1 VICVCL
7 ITTRDEINP
16 CSDKEG
22 SSSNDVVS
30 DDDDHDDD
38 DDAWVLFKGDIMVRV
53 W

>member
-1 VICVCL
+1 MICVCL

-30 DDDDHDDD
+30 DD
-38 DDAWVLFKGDIMVRV
+38 VLNYGSKGNKIGSHRLG
-53 W
+53 

>member
-30 DDDDHDDD
+30 DDD
-38 DDAWVLFKGDIMVRV
+38 ACVLNYGSKGNKMGWRRIT
-53 W
+53 